1 MTYSTNDALAHDAHF
16 ARGGPYA
23 RETWTRPFAR
33 RLDSRGKDADRCYS
47 AAQCLAAPGL
57 FARGDWLFDGD
68 VGYAGRP
75 GWGVP
80 VGIVCL
86 VVGTPLSIV
95 LKVGTTNAKKNV
107 ERMLEAAGV
116 DVEEL
121 MRRKKDEQ

>member
-1 MTYSTNDALAHDAHF
+1 MHEKHGHDLSRDDLIREAKMQTDAIQRLNVWLRLGYSLVAIGFLMGMWGMQ
-16 ARGGPYA
+16 GG
-23 RETWTRPFAR
+23 
-33 RLDSRGKDADRCYS
+33 
-47 AAQCLAAPGL
+47 
-57 FARGDWLFDGD
+57 
-68 VGYAGRP
+68 P

-86 VVGTPLSIV
+86 VVG
-95 LKVGTTNAKKNV
+95 KVGTTNAKKNV